1 MRTVPDCMPCFL
13 RQAVNAAGKAGADAA
28 QKDLILRDA
37 MLHLEESDWTLP
49 PPQLAVEIYR
59 NVRRTTGADD
69 PYVADKHRANELVLG
84 LLDDLR
90 ARVEGAD
97 DPFSAAVRLAMAGNV
112 IDLVAFDAI
121 DKDLVLEAVERALSE
136 PPAVDRID
144 ELRDALLGGA
154 GDVLMVTDNAGEI
167 GFDRVLVEQTIALGV
182 DPTRISVMVRGGP
195 AINDALFADA
205 ALFGIDE
212 LVHVTDTGVDAP
224 GLLLDIA
231 GPVALE
237 TYRSA
242 DVVIAKGQGNFES
255 LPLDDPR
262 VFFLLRLKCE
272 PVCRFLGLPRGSQV
286 VLRGGEG
293 GHERS

>member
-1 MRTVPDCMPCFL
+1 MPCFL
-13 RQAVNAAGKAGADAA
+13 RQAVNAARAAGANEA
-28 QKDLILRDA
+28 QTDVILRDA
-37 MLHLEESDWTLP
+37 MLHLEESDWSLS

-59 NVRRTTGADD
+59 NVRRTTGVDD
-69 PYVADKHRANELVLG
+69 PYAADKARANELVVG

-121 DKDLVLEAVERALSE
+121 DRDLVLEGVERALSE

-144 ELRDALLGGA
+144 ELRAALQDGD
-154 GDVLMVTDNAGEI
+154 GDVLLITDNAGEI
-167 GFDRVLVEQTIALGV
+167 GFDRVLVEQMIALGV
-182 DPTRISVMVRGGP
+182 DAERISVMVRGGP

-205 ALFGIDE
+205 ALFGIDD

-231 GPVALE
+231 GPVAVE
-237 TYRSA
+237 TYRA
-242 DVVIAKGQGNFES
+242 AETVIAKGQGNFES

-262 VFFLLRLKCE
+262 VFFLLRLKCD
-272 PVCRFLGLPRGSQV
+272 PVCRFIDLPQGSQV
-286 VLRGGEG
+286 VMRGGT
-293 GHERS
+293 